1 MAIKILNDLLPI
13 AEQTEVGVVKPD
25 NVSITITETGELQS
39 SVVDLPDDVV
49 TAENYDNPKLWKGT
63 LEEYN
68 AIETKDP
75 LVTYII
81 TDDNVETLKTTD
93 YNALSNKPSIND
105 VTLEGNK
112 TLEELNIQAADTSLT
127 TSQITNCITKI
138 PQDIKLEL
146 ADGVLTLKTGSKVY
160 VPNGFEDDG
169 TTPKFDEITTSSD
182 HIHNYGT
189 AHTKGLLL
197 LNLTGNTI
205 NYIEVFPHSFLFS
218 GTSQPSGNLYIWY
231 NTNNNIIKNYTNE
244 VATNATISFP
254 IAEFTG
260 NGSQITSIKV
270 FNGFGYIGST
280 LFALPGVEGLIP
292 NGFSVNTKKLENI
305 KVTTNNVTTFNVT
318 DNTKKYILL
327 GRNWFLPNAYFKYD
341 NIQNYNYD
349 SETHITLGICCGT
362 YTSDSTGRITSF
374 SPNNTFQA
382 IDRND
387 TEWASTQSKPSS
399 RYIDLT
405 LGASGST
412 YTASANGWVVIAK
425 KATAANQY
433 LTIFNDL
440 TLLGYRIYANA
451 ADQYLRCSLPIKKN
465 DIFEIG
471 YTADG
476 ETSEFRF
483 IYDEGVK

>member
-39 SVVDLPDDVV
+39 SVVDLPEDVV

-146 ADGVLTLKTGSKVY
+146 NTGTLTLKPGSKVY
-160 VPNGFEDDG
+160 VPNGVG
-169 TTPKFDEITTSSD
+169 VFDEVITSNDYKPTF
-182 HIHNYGT
+182 GT
-189 AHTKGLLL
+189 ITGKCFVFIQMDN
-197 LNLTGNTI
+197 NLTSIGSRYF
-205 NYIEVFPHSFLFS
+205 NYETQSYSGSTAPTGENYLIWYDTTNNLIKESQDGGTSWKTDRKFTLPLCLVTVSS
-218 GTSQPSGNLYIWY
+218 GT
-231 NTNNNIIKNYTNE
+231 
-244 VATNATISFP
+244 V
-254 IAEFTG
+254 
-260 NGSQITSIKV
+260 TSIDQV
-270 FNGFGYIGST
+270 FNGFGFIGST
-280 LFALPGVEGLIP
+280 IFALPGVEGLIP

-305 KVTTNNVTTFNVT
+305 KVTTNNVTTFDVT

-327 GRNWFLPNAYFKYD
+327 GRNWFLPSAYFKYD
-341 NIQNYNYD
+341 NIQNHNYD

-362 YTSDSTGRITSF
+362 YTSDSTGHITSLT
-374 SPNNTFQA
+374 PKTVFQA

-399 RYIDLT
+399 RYIALT
-405 LGASGST
+405 LGASDST
-412 YTASANGWVVIAK
+412 YSAPANGWVWLRKHVTEIGQYVELAGNVADICYSGRNNTVAQVYIPVK
-425 KATAANQY
+425 KNEMFRASYTAAGA
-433 LTIFNDL
+433 TV
-440 TLLGYRIYANA
+440 
-451 ADQYLRCSLPIKKN
+451 S
-465 DIFEIG
+465 
-471 YTADG
+471 
-476 ETSEFRF
+476 FRF

>member
-39 SVVDLPDDVV
+39 SVVDLPEEVV

-68 AIETKDP
+68 AIETKNP

-93 YNALSNKPSIND
+93 YNVLSNKPSIND

-112 TLEELNIQAADTSLT
+112 TLEDLNIQAADTSLT

-146 ADGVLTLKTGSKVY
+146 VDGTLTLKAGSKVY
-160 VPNGFEDDG
+160 VPNGAG
-169 TTPKFDEITTSSD
+169 VFDEFTIQND
-182 HIHNYGT
+182 FIHSYGT
-189 AHTKGLLL
+189 VHTAGLLL
-197 LNLTGNTI
+197 LNTTGNEI
-205 NYIEVFPHSFLFS
+205 NGIEVYPHSFIFS
-218 GTSQPSGNLYIWY
+218 GTEQPSGNIYIWY
-231 NTNNNIIKNYTNE
+231 NTTSNIIKTYLNG
-244 VATNATISFP
+244 VAGGGTMSFP

-260 NGSQITSIKV
+260 NSSQITSIKV

-280 LFALPGVEGLIP
+280 IFALPGVKGLVP
-292 NGFSVNTKKLENI
+292 NGRNTDGSLNNI
-305 KVTTNNVTTFNVT
+305 KFTKTSVLTRTLTATDYYEYALTSGGNFYQSRGFGVTQ
-318 DNTKKYILL
+318 DNYLYDIASGEKVN
-327 GRNWFLPNAYFKYD
+327 GFKCFSA
-341 NIQNYNYD
+341 NLV
-349 SETHITLGICCGT
+349 S
-362 YTSDSTGRITSF
+362 GRITSF
-374 SPNNTFQA
+374 TPNTTFQA
-382 IDRND
+382 VDRND
-387 TEWASTQSKPSS
+387 TEWASTASKPSN

-412 YTASANGWVVIAK
+412 YTAPANGWFSISKQGSSAEQFVFLWDIVGG
-425 KATAANQY
+425 
-433 LTIFNDL
+433 
-440 TLLGYRIYANA
+440 LGFQSVRGNGTH
-451 ADQYLRCSLPIKKN
+451 CVSSLEIKKGGTIQV
-465 DIFEIG
+465 D

-476 ETSEFRF
+476 GLGHFRF

>member
-68 AIETKDP
+68 AIEIKDP

-112 TLEELNIQAADTSLT
+112 TLEELNIQPADTSLT

-146 ADGVLTLKTGSKVY
+146 ANGTLTLKAGSKLY
-160 VPNGFEDDG
+160 VPNGVG
-169 TTPKFDEITTSSD
+169 VFDEVVVESDVQLLASLTSGYFTEQYTWCYNPTLNKIQGGITSFQTAS
-182 HIHNYGT
+182 GT
-189 AHTKGLLL
+189 FNNAEYCMFYDTTDNIIKYTTNTGASWEEGYSLPFVTTQLQ
-197 LNLTGNTI
+197 NGTGNTSV
-205 NYIEVFPHSFLFS
+205 N
-218 GTSQPSGNLYIWY
+218 Q
-231 NTNNNIIKNYTNE
+231 
-244 VATNATISFP
+244 
-254 IAEFTG
+254 
-260 NGSQITSIKV
+260 V

-280 LFALPGVEGLIP
+280 VFALPGVEGLIP
-292 NGFSVNTKKLENI
+292 NGRNNDGSLNNI
-305 KVTTNNVTTFNVT
+305 KCKLNTVLTRTSENWNTYIWSDGNNQIYVSNTRIYDFSKNYIYETNGNIILQFCLGHVKKDSLNILNLKPKYTFN
-318 DNTKKYILL
+318 
-327 GRNWFLPNAYFKYD
+327 
-341 NIQNYNYD
+341 
-349 SETHITLGICCGT
+349 
-362 YTSDSTGRITSF
+362 
-374 SPNNTFQA
+374 A

-387 TEWASTQSKPSS
+387 TEWASTASKPSS